1 LAKEIVTI
9 RKAKERL
16 MTAKSQMN
24 SVSMTLSTS
33 MSMLKV
39 QGTLAKSTEV
49 MKQMNALVK
58 LPELNETIKAMAREM
73 MHAGFI
79 EDTIDDTFA
88 ILEPDD
94 LETQAD
100 VEVNNVI
107 AELTNDIL
115 APAGLAPTTKIA
127 SKEKVSRPELS
138 EAEEAAAQ
146 ADLLALQARHNA
158 L

>member
-1 LAKEIVTI
+1 
-9 RKAKERL
+9 

-138 EAEEAAAQ
+138 EEEEAAAQ